1 MIWNEIWEFLKRNLF
16 SIVLVAVM
24 VVVAPWSLVFVL
36 PVAILFLL
44 LLVFLWRIRRQQQK
58 MFEQQSQHRAGG
70 GGEQQSQR
78 TWWHRTAKNEGEVT
92 VVQTEP
98 TEQRVSD
105 DVGEY
110 VDFKEVKDNK

>member
-1 MIWNEIWEFLKRNLF
+1 MIWNEIWEFLKRNIF

-36 PVAILFLL
+36 PIAILFLL

-58 MFEQQSQHRAGG
+58 IFEQQSQHRAGE
-70 GGEQQSQR
+70 GGEQRSQR
-78 TWWHRTAKNEGEVT
+78 SWWHRTAKNEGEVT

-110 VDFKEVKDNK
+110 VDFKEIKDNK